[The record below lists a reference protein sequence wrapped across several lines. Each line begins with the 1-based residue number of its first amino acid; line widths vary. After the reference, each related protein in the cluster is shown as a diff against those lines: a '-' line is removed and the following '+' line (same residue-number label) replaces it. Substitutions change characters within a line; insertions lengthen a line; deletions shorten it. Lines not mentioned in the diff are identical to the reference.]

1 MDDNGR
7 MDAARSSAGPVPLPG
22 RDRHLA
28 ILAAALADVR
38 GGQRSVVV
46 VDGDAGIGKTSLV
59 RGALAGE
66 PSVLVWASADESEAE
81 LDFAIVDQ
89 LARAAPLAAAD
100 RDALLG
106 EGGGGR
112 RSVGVVDGGAGMGK
126 MSLVRGALA
135 GGPSVLVGASADESE
150 AELDFAIVDQLARA
164 APLAA
169 ADRDALLGEIGGE
182 PLRIGAALVALVDGL
197 DLDPARPLVV
207 VVDDAQWADAA
218 SLQAIAFAARRL
230 QRDPVLLCVIARTDG
245 LDRLPDGLVRLAD
258 GAGVR
263 LHVDALDTG
272 AVRELAEQVSGHPVS
287 TSAAKRLADHTLG
300 NPLHLRTLLTDRKST
315 SLNSSH

>member
-38 GGQRSVVV
+38 GGKRSVVV

-66 PSVLVWASADESEAE
+66 PSVLVW
-81 LDFAIVDQ
+81 
-89 LARAAPLAAAD
+89 
-100 RDALLG
+100 
-106 EGGGGR
+106 
-112 RSVGVVDGGAGMGK
+112 
-126 MSLVRGALA
+126 
-135 GGPSVLVGASADESE
+135 ASADESE

-230 QRDPVLLCVIARTDG
+230 QRDPVLLCVIPRRPEERRVG
-245 LDRLPDGLVRLAD
+245 H
-258 GAGVR
+258 AGVCTCR
-263 LHVDALDTG
+263 IRG
-272 AVRELAEQVSGHPVS
+272 AP
-287 TSAAKRLADHTLG
+287 
-300 NPLHLRTLLTDRKST
+300 
-315 SLNSSH
+315 